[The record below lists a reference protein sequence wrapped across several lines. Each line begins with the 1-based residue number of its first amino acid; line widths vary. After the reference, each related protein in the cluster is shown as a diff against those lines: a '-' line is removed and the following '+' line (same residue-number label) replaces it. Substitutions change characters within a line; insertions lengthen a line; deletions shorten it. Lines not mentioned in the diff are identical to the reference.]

1 MTGPSAAGRAGTADN
16 VVGVEVTIDGMLV
29 IADRL
34 HLVDFPVT
42 LGIRPNIPQEDLR
55 DIVWEQVQ
63 RDLTAQGVL
72 DLHGEPQPTVAEMVE
87 TLGRPDRT
95 LEGRWWR
102 RDIGGVMVRFVV
114 CRRGDRHVI
123 AARDGDMLVLQLVA
137 PQVGLA
143 GMVTAVLG
151 PAEPANVEPLT
162 GVATELAECTTASQ
176 LTQYGIA
183 PASARVYAE
192 IVGNPTGWVEIVA
205 SQRHPG
211 GTTTQTDAA
220 AGVLFR
226 GSDGYEAARR
236 GTVWHRRVPDRYPE
250 VIVQAVSADD
260 IVSAIRYATVNGH
273 KVSVVS
279 GGHSFAAS
287 HLRDGAVL
295 LDVSRIDHASIDAD
309 KGRAVVGP
317 GKGGSVLMA
326 ELEAQ
331 GLFFPGGHCRGVCLG
346 GYLLQGGYGWNSRI
360 YGPACESVIGLDV
373 ITADGAQIHC
383 DADNH
388 ADLYWAARGAGP
400 GFFGVVTSFYL
411 KLYPRPATC
420 GTSVYVYPFDLAD
433 EVFTWARAVSA
444 EVDPRVELQALA
456 SRGEPSMGIDV
467 PVISLASPAFADS
480 PEEAEQALALFGT
493 CPVVEQALVKV
504 PYMPTDLPAW
514 YDVAMTHYLSDHH
527 YAVDNMW
534 TSASAEDLL
543 PGIRSIL
550 DTLPPHPAHF
560 LWLNW
565 GPCPP
570 RQDMAYSIE
579 ADIYLALYGSWK
591 DPADEAKYADW
602 ARSHMAAMSHLAVG
616 IQLADE
622 NLGAR
627 PARFASD
634 AAMAKLDRVR
644 AEYDPDGL
652 FNSWMGRI

>member
-151 PAEPANVEPLT
+151 PAGPANVEPLT

-220 AGVLFR
+220 AGVLDSKLGR
-226 GSDGYEAARR
+226 LVSLP
-236 GTVWHRRVPDRYPE
+236 RRV
-250 VIVQAVSADD
+250 
-260 IVSAIRYATVNGH
+260 
-273 KVSVVS
+273 
-279 GGHSFAAS
+279 GG
-287 HLRDGAVL
+287 D
-295 LDVSRIDHASIDAD
+295 
-309 KGRAVVGP
+309 
-317 GKGGSVLMA
+317 
-326 ELEAQ
+326 
-331 GLFFPGGHCRGVCLG
+331 
-346 GYLLQGGYGWNSRI
+346 
-360 YGPACESVIGLDV
+360 
-373 ITADGAQIHC
+373 
-383 DADNH
+383 
-388 ADLYWAARGAGP
+388 
-400 GFFGVVTSFYL
+400 
-411 KLYPRPATC
+411 
-420 GTSVYVYPFDLAD
+420 
-433 EVFTWARAVSA
+433 
-444 EVDPRVELQALA
+444 
-456 SRGEPSMGIDV
+456 
-467 PVISLASPAFADS
+467 
-480 PEEAEQALALFGT
+480 
-493 CPVVEQALVKV
+493 
-504 PYMPTDLPAW
+504 
-514 YDVAMTHYLSDHH
+514 
-527 YAVDNMW
+527 
-534 TSASAEDLL
+534 
-543 PGIRSIL
+543 
-550 DTLPPHPAHF
+550 
-560 LWLNW
+560 
-565 GPCPP
+565 
-570 RQDMAYSIE
+570 
-579 ADIYLALYGSWK
+579 LYGSFL
-591 DPADEAKYADW
+591 P
-602 ARSHMAAMSHLAVG
+602 G
-616 IQLADE
+616 TQQ
-622 NLGAR
+622 NLE
-627 PARFASD
+627 
-634 AAMAKLDRVR
+634 R
-644 AEYDPDGL
+644 ALDGL
-652 FNSWMGRI
+652 LELLPAGAWLDHTSDHAQASSRG